1 MSVQA
6 FYFNEYGIIHTREQW
21 IAILQYQLETGFLK
35 DHLDVICP
43 NGVRLFCAQSFEQMV
58 KDRELI
64 YYGLVEIDDD
74 DELD

>member
-21 IAILQYQLETGFLK
+21 IDIFEYQLENGFLK

-64 YYGLVEIDDD
+64 YYDLVEVDD